1 MKDILA
7 HIYNACN
14 PVLPATPE
22 YYVNCAGA
30 RGSSLLS
37 ARYQQELAR
46 VEQGV
51 YLHFLFSGHIGCGKS
66 SELKSLQY
74 SLEKPNRSGRRH
86 FPVFLNTAEY
96 LDEYDASPTDLLLA
110 IVAELADQLRRRA
123 GIELKDSYFAKR
135 FVQLKEMLFTDVS
148 VESAEIGLDQAKLVI
163 QPLQKNP
170 DARKKVRETLFPQ
183 TSTLLAEINAV
194 FDEARLALKLR
205 YSADDGYAD
214 IVLILDN
221 LEKVQRIGGHEEGA
235 ASQRELFIE
244 RAPQLTGLNVH
255 VIYTVP
261 LSLVRSHG
269 SQLGQIYGTPP
280 FVLPMIKVFE
290 RGKRDVYEPGLECL
304 RELLRKRFDTVPLE
318 EVFEPDTLDW
328 LLRYSG
334 GHVRNLLSWVRQAA
348 AYSESLPIAQK
359 ALIDALSPTIGL
371 YSTSIPNAYW
381 PKLAALELSKDQ
393 HIDNN
398 DPDSQAML
406 EQLYVMEYINGG
418 AHSDPFVSA
427 APWYAVNPIVREL
440 RQFKDAVDA
449 LRDRQ

>member
-37 ARYQQELAR
+37 ARYRQELAR
-46 VEQGV
+46 VEPGV

-66 SELKSLQY
+66 SELKSLQH
-74 SLEKPNRSGRRH
+74 SLDKAHQPNRRH

-110 IVAELADQLRRRA
+110 IVAELADQLRRKA
-123 GIELKDSYFAKR
+123 DIDLKDSYFAKR
-135 FVQLKEMLFTDVS
+135 FAELKGMLLADVS
-148 VESAEIGLDQAKLVI
+148 VKEAEIGLGEAKLII

-170 DARKKVRETLFPQ
+170 EARKRVRAALLTQ
-183 TSTLLAEINAV
+183 MSTLLAEINTV
-194 FDEARLALKLR
+194 FDEARLALMQK
-205 YSADDGYAD
+205 YPGKDGYAD

-221 LEKVQRIGGHEEGA
+221 LEKIQRIGGHEEGA

-244 RAPQLTGLNVH
+244 RAPQLTGLNAH

-280 FVLPMIKVFE
+280 FVLPMIKVFN
-290 RGKRDVYEPGLECL
+290 RGTRDVYEPGFECL
-304 RELLRKRFDTVPLE
+304 RELLRKRLDTVPLE
-318 EVFEPDTLDW
+318 EVFEADALDW

-334 GHVRNLLSWVRQAA
+334 GHVRNLLSWVRQAS
-348 AYSESLPIAQK
+348 AYSESLPIAKK
-359 ALIDALSPTIGL
+359 ALVDALSPTIGL
-371 YSTSIPNAYW
+371 YSTSIPNPYW
-381 PKLAALELSKDQ
+381 PKLAALELSADQ

-398 DPDSQAML
+398 DPDYQAML
-406 EQLYVMEYINGG
+406 EQLYVMEHINGG
-418 AHSDPFVSA
+418 DHTDPFVSA

-440 RQFKDAVDA
+440 RQFKDAVGA
-449 LRDRQ
+449 LRDPQ